1 MFVFK
6 IKNMKKILYTILLF
20 IVYNKSFSQNDEFQY
35 VTSAKDGTEIYLYFE
50 KDNDGVKE
58 FWLKIINPIK
68 SIKNNKGKLIKTSGD
83 STVQFYKLDCSEKRY
98 STSDG
103 VVYNRNGKVIQKIY
117 IDSYNDKVIPGTIM
131 SAVYRYV
138 CETE

>member
-1 MFVFK
+1 
-6 IKNMKKILYTILLF
+6 MKKILLIILF
-20 IVYNKSFSQNDEFQY
+20 IISSKSFSQNDEFQY
-35 VTSAKDGTEIYLYFE
+35 VTSTKDGTEIYLYFE

-58 FWLKIINPIK
+58 FWLKMINPIK
-68 SIKNNKGKLIKTSGD
+68 TVKNKKGKLIKTGGD
-83 STVQFYKLDCSEKRY
+83 SSVQFYKLNCSEKRY

-103 VVYNRNGKVIQKIY
+103 VIYDREGKVTQKIY
-117 IDSYNDKVIPGTIM
+117 IDSYDDKIIPGTVL